1 MRKFDF
7 HWMDNEDWFHQ
18 IENGSFVVN
27 DDAPLFK
34 NPETQKLMFEGTAFY
49 GDSDIP
55 ENCHGFWPEEREVR
69 VYGHGGSTLFGNADM
84 NKDGKVNAADIVIL
98 TEIIRNTL

>member
-27 DDAPLFK
+27 DDAP
-34 NPETQKLMFEGTAFY
+34 PEAQESYKRYLEQSEYAEQRVKEGKSL
-49 GDSDIP
+49 D
-55 ENCHGFWPEEREVR
+55 
-69 VYGHGGSTLFGNADM
+69 
-84 NKDGKVNAADIVIL
+84 
-98 TEIIRNTL
+98 

>member
-27 DDAPLFK
+27 DDAP
-34 NPETQKLMFEGTAFY
+34 PEAQESYKRYLEQSEYAEQMVKEGKSL
-49 GDSDIP
+49 D
-55 ENCHGFWPEEREVR
+55 
-69 VYGHGGSTLFGNADM
+69 
-84 NKDGKVNAADIVIL
+84 
-98 TEIIRNTL
+98 